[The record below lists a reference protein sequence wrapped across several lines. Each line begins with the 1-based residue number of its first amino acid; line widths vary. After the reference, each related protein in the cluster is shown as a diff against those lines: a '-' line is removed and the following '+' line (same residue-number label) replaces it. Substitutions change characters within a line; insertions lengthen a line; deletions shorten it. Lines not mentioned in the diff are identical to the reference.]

1 MGEKSKL
8 GPVRRIVTG
17 HNEAGRAIF
26 RDDDAFDTELIP
38 SGDAEFT
45 LIWTAPD
52 LPVENND
59 ETDGRER
66 DAGLTLKQGS
76 VIRVVD
82 MLPGGASPMHRT
94 SSLDYGIVMSGELE
108 LELDDGEKTLLG
120 PGDIVI
126 QRGTMHL
133 WRNPSETEPCRIVF
147 VLTQA
152 TPVEIDDE
160 PLPEVHP

>member
-8 GPVRRIVTG
+8 GPVRRVVTS
-17 HNEAGRAIF
+17 HNESGRSVF
-26 RDDDAFDTELIP
+26 MDDKGFDTKLIP

-52 LPVENND
+52 LPVDNND

-66 DAGLTLKQGS
+66 DAGLTLHGGS

-82 MLPGGASPMHRT
+82 ILPGCESPMHRT
-94 SSLDYGIVMSGELE
+94 SSLDYGIVQTGKLE
-108 LELDDGEKTLLG
+108 LELDDGKKTLLG

-147 VLTQA
+147 ILTQA
-152 TPVEIDDE
+152 TPVEVDGK
-160 PLPEVHP
+160 PLSEVHP